1 MRRNL
6 SVEKIGEKILAIK
19 IIYLRSQLDLYCAV
33 VRAKGGG
40 KGGGGARGLKPPLGL
55 LKGV

>member
-6 SVEKIGEKILAIK
+6 SVEKIYEKILAIK

-33 VRAKGGG
+33 VRAIGGG
-40 KGGGGARGLKPPLGL
+40 KGGRG
-55 LKGV
+55 